1 MVPLI
6 PEVRMAPQLDI
17 DLISNSILQNR
28 KSNASREKAN
38 NWCHGLGIK
47 RMDRTGRTIGML
59 VSRNWRSPFNGGGAG
74 VMTSVSRA
82 FAAVQ
87 NRKGQILGI
96 IPGDFDGGK
105 IVYKIGYPHPW
116 VEIPIYTHLPLSG
129 IEGKEPLSR
138 NHINILSSDA
148 IVALPGGA
156 GTQSEIELAVH
167 YGKPIICFTS
177 SIDLNSSGI
186 RSTDSLDEVK
196 RFVVE
201 VLKSLEKL

>member
-1 MVPLI
+1 MPVEKRPIIGVMGSGSKEWIELAEPLGCWL
-6 PEVRMAPQLDI
+6 A
-17 DLISNSILQNR
+17 
-28 KSNASREKAN
+28 
-38 NWCHGLGIK
+38 GIGVHLL
-47 RMDRTGRTIGML
+47 T
-59 VSRNWRSPFNGGGAG
+59 GGGAG